1 MIPPVFADVEAAARR
16 IAGVAVR
23 TPLLRSDALDAA
35 ADARVWV
42 KAEPLQHT
50 GSFKFR
56 GAANRMLQLT
66 DAERRAGVVAYSSGN
81 HAQAVAAVARRIG
94 CPALIVMPADTPAIK
109 VENTRGH
116 GAEVVHYDRYTESRE
131 EIAGRYAAQRGA
143 VLVPPFEDPRIIAG
157 QGTAALEALDD
168 MAAQG
173 EAPDVVYVC
182 CSGGGLTAGTNLAVE
197 GRAPGARVWSVE
209 PAGFDDTARS
219 LAAGERV
226 AVSPD
231 ARSVCDALL
240 TPTPGE
246 LTFSI
251 NQPRLAGGAVVTD
264 AEALGAVAFAFARLK
279 LVVEPGGAVALA
291 AALQRRPE
299 ARGRR
304 VLVIASGGNIDPDVF
319 VRAITA

>member
-1 MIPPVFADVEAAARR
+1 MTPPTFADVEAAAAR
-16 IAGVAVR
+16 ISGVVVR
-23 TPLLRSDALDAA
+23 TPLLGSDALDMAA
-35 ADARVWV
+35 GARVWV

-50 GSFKFR
+50 GSFKYR
-56 GAANRMLQLT
+56 GASNRMLQLSE
-66 DAERRAGVVAYSSGN
+66 AERRAGVVAYSSGN
-81 HAQAVAAVARRIG
+81 HAQAVAAVAKRIG

-109 VENTRGH
+109 VASTRGH

-131 EIAGRYAAQRGA
+131 EIAGRIAAERGA

-157 QGTAALEALDD
+157 QGTAALEALED

-173 EAPDVVYVC
+173 ETPDVVYVC

-197 GRAPGARVWSVE
+197 AREPAAQVWSVE

-219 LAAGERV
+219 LAAGERLS
-226 AVSPD
+226 VSPD

-251 NQPRLAGGAVVTD
+251 NRPRLAGAAVVTD
-264 AEALGAVAFAFARLK
+264 AEALAAVAFAFAKLK

-304 VLVIASGGNIDPDVF
+304 VLVIASGGNIDPDMF
-319 VRAITA
+319 VRAITG